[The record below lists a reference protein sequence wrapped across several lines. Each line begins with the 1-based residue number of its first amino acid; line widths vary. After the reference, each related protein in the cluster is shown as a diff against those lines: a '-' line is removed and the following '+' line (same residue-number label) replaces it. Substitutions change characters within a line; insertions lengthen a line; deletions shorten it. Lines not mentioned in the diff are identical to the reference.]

1 MNNQTKSLS
10 LKPLKRGKTQ
20 CSLEKLRYLKEKN
33 RKLKKKKKERERQRE
48 RKREGKKTPWGNFT
62 PYHTINH

>member
-1 MNNQTKSLS
+1 MFFRKTEISKGK
-10 LKPLKRGKTQ
+10 KPQIK
-20 CSLEKLRYLKEKN
+20 
-33 RKLKKKKKERERQRE
+33 KKKKKERERQRE

>member
-33 RKLKKKKKERERQRE
+33 RKLKKKKKRKRKTE
-48 RKREGKKTPWGNFT
+48 RKKKGGKENTLG
-62 PYHTINH
+62 

>member
-1 MNNQTKSLS
+1 MNNQPKSLS

-20 CSLEKLRYLKEKN
+20 CSLEKLRYLKEKS
-33 RKLKKKKKERERQRE
+33 RKLKKKNKKERQRE
-48 RKREGKKTPWGNFT
+48 RKREGKKTPWANFT